1 MFKVSCMN
9 HRCKCKVEEDYPNMQ
24 QVGFGNRC
32 DFFFLL
38 AGIILMLSIFHPL
51 FSVAQ
56 SSFEVTAKRL
66 NVRKSPSAESSI
78 IGGLSKGDVVNVREL
93 KKSWAE
99 IDYKS
104 SVGYVS
110 AKFIQ
115 PVEEEPVPEQISE
128 PEEIIEVDTV
138 VQNDESE
145 MIEVKTDSKNI
156 MAFLNQLRFVPTA
169 TLSLGLSDFYSF
181 DAYSHPRF
189 SFGFDAGTRI
199 SADFM
204 PDWMFSEATVG
215 FMLLGN
221 SNYSFPSFS
230 FNVLPVGYRSDIFNF
245 WKLENIRFY
254 GIAGFSFQFSG
265 GEISFT
271 RNSHHYSFDSKPT
284 TNLYI
289 KGGVEITDKIAVGL
303 MYMHGFDNVCR
314 DLPIGIKNSVFQL
327 YGSFLFNK
335 WNKK

>member
-1 MFKVSCMN
+1 
-9 HRCKCKVEEDYPNMQ
+9 MQ
-24 QVGFGNRC
+24 RVGCGNRC
-32 DFFFLL
+32 IFFSLL
-38 AGIILMLSIFHPL
+38 TGTILILSVFYPL

-66 NVRKSPSAESSI
+66 NVRKSPSVESSI

-115 PVEEEPVPEQISE
+115 PVEEEPVPEKISE
-128 PEEIIEVDTV
+128 PEEIIEIDTV
-138 VQNDESE
+138 VQNDECQT
-145 MIEVKTDSKNI
+145 TDIGLGSKDVL
-156 MAFLNQLRFVPTA
+156 AFLKQLRFMPSA
-169 TLSLGLSDFYSF
+169 TLSLGLADFYSF

-189 SFGFDAGTRI
+189 SFGLDAGTRI

-204 PDWMFSEATVG
+204 PDWMFSEAAIG

-254 GIAGFSFQFSG
+254 GIAGLSFQFSG
-265 GEISFT
+265 GEIEFE
-271 RNSHHYSFDSKPT
+271 RKYHYYSFKSKPT

-303 MYMHGFDNVCR
+303 VYMHGFDNVCR

>member
-1 MFKVSCMN
+1 MK
-9 HRCKCKVEEDYPNMQ
+9 RTTKT
-24 QVGFGNRC
+24 VG
-32 DFFFLL
+32 
-38 AGIILMLSIFHPL
+38 
-51 FSVAQ
+51 
-56 SSFEVTAKRL
+56 
-66 NVRKSPSAESSI
+66 
-78 IGGLSKGDVVNVREL
+78 GGLK
-93 KKSWAE
+93 
-99 IDYKS
+99 
-104 SVGYVS
+104 
-110 AKFIQ
+110 
-115 PVEEEPVPEQISE
+115 
-128 PEEIIEVDTV
+128 
-138 VQNDESE
+138 
-145 MIEVKTDSKNI
+145 
-156 MAFLNQLRFVPTA
+156 QLRFRPTA
-169 TLSLGLSDFYSF
+169 TLSFGLANFYSF

-189 SFGFDAGTRI
+189 SFGLDAGTQI

-204 PDWMFSEATVG
+204 PDWMFTEATIG

-327 YGSFLFNK
+327 YGSLLFNK

>member
-1 MFKVSCMN
+1 MN
-9 HRCKCKVEEDYPNMQ
+9 HKYKFKVEENCPNWQ
-24 QVGFGNRC
+24 QGSHRNRC
-32 DFFFLL
+32 NSFFFLNKVL
-38 AGIILMLSIFHPL
+38 LILFL
-51 FSVAQ
+51 FSALFTMAQ
-56 SSFEVTAKRL
+56 SPYEVTATRL
-66 NVRKSPSAESSI
+66 NVRKSASSESSI
-78 IGGLSKGDVVNVREL
+78 IGSLSKGDTVNVREL
-93 KKSWAE
+93 KKTWAE

-169 TLSLGLSDFYSF
+169 TLSLGLADFYSF

>member
-1 MFKVSCMN
+1 MN
-9 HRCKCKVEEDYPNMQ
+9 YKYKFKVEENCPNWQ
-24 QVGFGNRC
+24 QGSHRNRC
-32 DFFFLL
+32 NSFFFLNKVL
-38 AGIILMLSIFHPL
+38 LILFL
-51 FSVAQ
+51 FSALFTMAQ
-56 SSFEVTAKRL
+56 SPYEVTVKRL
-66 NVRKSPSAESSI
+66 NVRKSASSESSI
-78 IGGLSKGDVVNVREL
+78 IGSLSKGDTVNVREL
-93 KKSWAE
+93 KKTWAE

-169 TLSLGLSDFYSF
+169 TLSLGLADFYSF

>member
-1 MFKVSCMN
+1 MN
-9 HRCKCKVEEDYPNMQ
+9 YKYKFKVEENCPNWQ
-24 QVGFGNRC
+24 QGSHRNRC
-32 DFFFLL
+32 NSFFFLNKVL
-38 AGIILMLSIFHPL
+38 LILFL
-51 FSVAQ
+51 FSALFTMAQ
-56 SSFEVTAKRL
+56 SPYEVTVKRL
-66 NVRKSPSAESSI
+66 NVRKSASSESSI
-78 IGGLSKGDVVNVREL
+78 IGSLSKGDTVNVREL
-93 KKSWAE
+93 KKMWAE

-169 TLSLGLSDFYSF
+169 TLSWGLADFYSF

-230 FNVLPVGYRSDIFNF
+230 FNVLPVGYRSDVFYF

>member
-1 MFKVSCMN
+1 MN
-9 HRCKCKVEEDYPNMQ
+9 YKYKFKVEENCPNWQ
-24 QVGFGNRC
+24 QGSHRNRC
-32 DFFFLL
+32 DSFFFLNKVL
-38 AGIILMLSIFHPL
+38 LILFL
-51 FSVAQ
+51 FSALFTMAQ
-56 SSFEVTAKRL
+56 SPYEVTVKRL
-66 NVRKSPSAESSI
+66 NVRKSASSESSI
-78 IGGLSKGDVVNVREL
+78 IGSLSKGDTVNVREL
-93 KKSWAE
+93 KKTWAE

-169 TLSLGLSDFYSF
+169 TLSLGLADFYSF

-303 MYMHGFDNVCR
+303 VYMHGFDNVCR

>member
-1 MFKVSCMN
+1 MN
-9 HRCKCKVEEDYPNMQ
+9 YKYKFKVEENCPNWQ
-24 QVGFGNRC
+24 QGSHRNRC
-32 DFFFLL
+32 DSFFFLNKVL
-38 AGIILMLSIFHPL
+38 LILFL
-51 FSVAQ
+51 FSALFTMAQ
-56 SSFEVTAKRL
+56 SPYEVTVKRL
-66 NVRKSPSAESSI
+66 NVRKSASSESSI
-78 IGGLSKGDVVNVREL
+78 IGSLSKGDTVNVREL
-93 KKSWAE
+93 KKTWAE

-169 TLSLGLSDFYSF
+169 TLSLGLADFYSF